1 MNEFELDFIKKRNL
15 QYFLYSKKEREK
27 KQENKNKSMLNIYQL
42 KKFKHFQDL
51 LKLDEISS
59 RSNYIIVNYKNDKID
74 NSNENKI
81 NRAFSSIEK
90 KIIKNK
96 NNYKNLSKSSFLNV
110 KEIIENEKKNLN
122 KKLKFNENKNNYLK
136 NKLLNLDNKMKFEI
150 YENEKKNILNK
161 NKENFRKYEI
171 KKYSNYL
178 KMIKLT
184 NLKCKKINNEMN
196 KLFEKI
202 IETFDK
208 DYKQIKF

>member
-1 MNEFELDFIKKRNL
+1 MNKKLKIN
-15 QYFLYSKKEREK
+15 
-27 KQENKNKSMLNIYQL
+27 ENKNK
-42 KKFKHFQDL
+42 F
-51 LKLDEISS
+51 
-59 RSNYIIVNYKNDKID
+59 
-74 NSNENKI
+74 
-81 NRAFSSIEK
+81 
-90 KIIKNK
+90 
-96 NNYKNLSKSSFLNV
+96 
-110 KEIIENEKKNLN
+110 
-122 KKLKFNENKNNYLK
+122 LK

-178 KMIKLT
+178 KMIKIT

>member
-96 NNYKNLSKSSFLNV
+96 NNYKNLSKSNFLNV

>member
-1 MNEFELDFIKKRNL
+1 
-15 QYFLYSKKEREK
+15 
-27 KQENKNKSMLNIYQL
+27 
-42 KKFKHFQDL
+42 
-51 LKLDEISS
+51 
-59 RSNYIIVNYKNDKID
+59 
-74 NSNENKI
+74 
-81 NRAFSSIEK
+81 
-90 KIIKNK
+90 
-96 NNYKNLSKSSFLNV
+96 
-110 KEIIENEKKNLN
+110 
-122 KKLKFNENKNNYLK
+122 
-136 NKLLNLDNKMKFEI
+136 MKFEI

-178 KMIKLT
+178 KMIKIT